1 MGSCQDTDI
10 DPTWVGYYSFNP
22 LTLKSDQHQISHYII
37 STESH
42 ITVIRIKEKDHQL
55 KKPLIVKQI
64 LLTST

>member
-42 ITVIRIKEKDHQL
+42 ITVIRIKEMITNL
-55 KKPLIVKQI
+55 SSP
-64 LLTST
+64 

>member
-22 LTLKSDQHQISHYII
+22 LTLKSDQHKISHYII

-42 ITVIRIKEKDHQL
+42 ITVIRIKEMITNL
-55 KKPLIVKQI
+55 RSP
-64 LLTST
+64 